1 MKVLEIKKQTVKPKR
16 EVTTKLY
23 WQGSPYDIVFEP
35 AQIQEKL
42 NRTDLPC
49 YVMKDFKGRIG
60 VANG

>member
-1 MKVLEIKKQTVKPKR
+1 MEEILEVKKQKSTTQRKTV
-16 EVTTKLY
+16 TKLF

-49 YVMKDFKGRIG
+49 YVMKDFKGRI
-60 VANG
+60 NL